1 MAQGGDIVQLLA
13 NGVVTKDTIVADLF
27 ELMRETRRRRRRR
40 KEGTLFQSV
49 GTALVNL
56 TAAVLAYQGLIQRQE
71 IEARPKKS

>member
-13 NGVVTKDTIVADLF
+13 V
-27 ELMRETRRRRRRR
+27 
-40 KEGTLFQSV
+40 TLFKSV

-71 IEARPKKS
+71 IEARIKKS